1 MTTNPSDLL
10 VDARNVHKRFG
21 LNHVLKGVTLSV
33 ERGQVIGY
41 VGASGLAT
49 GPHLHFEMHRE
60 GSYVDP
66 LALTEQAD
74 ARLEPAA
81 RRAFERV
88 QAAITRQLSTL
99 PLGSLTTVSRI
110 DPGSRKE

>member
-1 MTTNPSDLL
+1 M
-10 VDARNVHKRFG
+10 
-21 LNHVLKGVTLSV
+21 V

-49 GPHLHFEMHRE
+49 GPHLHFEMHRD

-66 LALTEQAD
+66 LALTDAD
-74 ARLEPAA
+74 AHLEPTA
-81 RRAFERV
+81 RRVFDRV

-99 PLGSLTTVSRI
+99 PLNGTPTTVSRI
-110 DPGSRKE
+110 DTGSHKE